1 MSEGLA
7 LVKVSIELTHLFC
20 GVRALCEGS
29 SLWERHG
36 VLQSLVSNFQP
47 PEWWRIPAHCL

>member
-7 LVKVSIELTHLFC
+7 LVKVSVELTHLFC

-47 PEWWRIPAHCL
+47 PEW